1 MNDSVNIFSVTG
13 MTCEGCVQ
21 TIKTKLELE
30 SEISKADISL
40 SSTKLIIHSSK
51 KYQSE
56 ELNKII
62 KSVGNYTFDIEKNV
76 NSLTSLFVYFRT
88 YKPIF
93 ISLSFVVILSIIS
106 SFNELFNIKDF
117 LRFFMGYFFI
127 IFSFLKLHN
136 VRQFA
141 VSFSNYDPITKKI
154 PNFGRVYPFIE
165 LILGTLFLLNFF
177 TLFINFV
184 TIIILLPQTYGIYNK
199 LMKKEKILWACLG
212 TSFEIP
218 LSKLTIIENLTMCSM
233 ATIMIVIYFNSS
245 L

>member
-1 MNDSVNIFSVTG
+1 MNNSVNIFSVKG
-13 MTCEGCVQ
+13 MTCDGCAQ

-30 SEISKADISL
+30 SEISKADISY

-76 NSLTSLFVYFRT
+76 NSLTSLFLYFRT

-106 SFNELFNIKDF
+106 SFNEAFNIKDF

-136 VRQFA
+136 VRQFSI
-141 VSFSNYDPITKKI
+141 SFSNYDPITKKI
-154 PNFGRVYPFIE
+154 PNFGLIYPFIE

-177 TLFINFV
+177 TLLINFA
-184 TIIILLPQTYGIYNK
+184 TIVILLPQTYGIYNK
-199 LMKKEKILWACLG
+199 LMKKEKILCACLG

-233 ATIMIVIYFNSS
+233 ATIMIVIFFNSS

>member
-127 IFSFLKLHN
+127 IFSFLKLHK

-154 PNFGRVYPFIE
+154 PNFGRIYPFIE

-199 LMKKEKILWACLG
+199 LMKKEKILCACLG

-233 ATIMIVIYFNSS
+233 ATIMIVIYFNLS

>member
-13 MTCEGCVQ
+13 MTCDGCAQ

-30 SEISKADISL
+30 SEISKAEISF

-51 KYQSE
+51 KYKSE

-93 ISLSFVVILSIIS
+93 ISLFFVVILSIVS

-141 VSFSNYDPITKKI
+141 VSFSNYDPQV
-154 PNFGRVYPFIE
+154 F
-165 LILGTLFLLNFF
+165 
-177 TLFINFV
+177 
-184 TIIILLPQTYGIYNK
+184 
-199 LMKKEKILWACLG
+199 
-212 TSFEIP
+212 
-218 LSKLTIIENLTMCSM
+218 
-233 ATIMIVIYFNSS
+233 
-245 L
+245 